1 MNFYGFTPRTPLA
14 KVYALRHA
22 PHKKKIPETPL
33 RADFE
38 TMRLPFPTDRLDV
51 PTLLRAYR
59 MGVFPMA
66 SDRHAPTF
74 AWYAGMEHQGGLC
87 RAHLPLDRLTI
98 SRSLVKTLR
107 QKKFSVSI
115 NEDFEAVIRACAD
128 VPRRGQKGTW
138 ISETLI
144 DGYCT
149 LFDAGIAHCVTCRD
163 AQGAL
168 AGGLYGVQVGGGFCG
183 ESVVSL
189 MPDAGKVALVHLV
202 ARLWRGGFDFLET
215 QQVTPLTG
223 AMGGVWIDLPDY
235 LDLLEAC
242 RDNSRANFA
251 LPGLSEAQILEP
263 YLAFRKKCQ

>member
-1 MNFYGFTPRTPLA
+1 
-14 KVYALRHA
+14 
-22 PHKKKIPETPL
+22 
-33 RADFE
+33 
-38 TMRLPFPTDRLDV
+38 MRLPFPTDRLDV
-51 PTLLRAYR
+51 PTLLHAYR

-74 AWYAGMEHQGGLC
+74 AWYAGMERDGRLC
-87 RAHLPLDRLTI
+87 RAHLPLDRLVL
-98 SRSLVKTLR
+98 SRSLAKTLR
-107 QKKFSVSI
+107 QKRFSVSVD
-115 NEDFEAVIRACAD
+115 EGFEAVIRACAD
-128 VPRRGQKGTW
+128 LPRRGQRGTW
-138 ISETLI
+138 ISQTLI
-144 DGYCT
+144 DGYCA

-168 AGGLYGVQVGGGFCG
+168 AGGLYGVQVGGVFCG

-189 MPDAGKVALVHLV
+189 APDAGKVALVHLV

-242 RDNSRANFA
+242 RDNSRASFA
-251 LPGLSEAQILEP
+251 LPGLSEAQILDS
-263 YLAFRKKCQ
+263 YLAFLKRSQ